1 MCVRVCCQI
10 KSGAK
15 TITHFIDP
23 RTGEEVRISDSAE
36 HMRINLLDPKWK
48 EEREKNLVCLIVYV
62 CARFCHFE
70 TLTVACAKRTGAA
83 AGVEH

>member
-1 MCVRVCCQI
+1 MCVRSQI
-10 KSGAK
+10 KAGAK

-48 EEREKNLVCLIVYV
+48 EEREKNLVSVYI
-62 CARFCHFE
+62 CMSLFTAPG
-70 TLTVACAKRTGAA
+70 TAPVACVRMTYAA
-83 AGVEH
+83 LEVS